1 MFAGN
6 WSERLPAAV
15 LSAAGHWDAQHR
27 LPRRRPAPTS
37 ADQRQLTIAFSV
49 QLGAG
54 GSSVSRLVGET
65 LRWPVFDHELLQRIA
80 DDLHVRVDLL
90 ETLDERPQNWLLES
104 ITAFAQDKVVS
115 ESSYLHRLLET
126 LFSLAAHGECV
137 LVGRGAAHVL
147 PPESTL
153 RVRIVAPWE
162 LRVARLCER
171 GLDRRS
177 AERKLSTTDRD
188 RSIFIKEHFDKDVAD
203 PQGYDLTLSTEQL
216 TEHDCA
222 AIIVSIAERRRQR
235 DGAPAETVELNA

>member
-80 DDLHVRVDLL
+80 DDLHVR
-90 ETLDERPQNWLLES
+90 
-104 ITAFAQDKVVS
+104 
-115 ESSYLHRLLET
+115 
-126 LFSLAAHGECV
+126 
-137 LVGRGAAHVL
+137 
-147 PPESTL
+147 
-153 RVRIVAPWE
+153 
-162 LRVARLCER
+162 
-171 GLDRRS
+171 
-177 AERKLSTTDRD
+177 
-188 RSIFIKEHFDKDVAD
+188 
-203 PQGYDLTLSTEQL
+203 STECRAQ
-216 TEHDCA
+216 EPRNVAVDQ
-222 AIIVSIAERRRQR
+222 SGDRQAERRCFLSARGSERQR
-235 DGAPAETVELNA
+235 QDRQGGAKERPAAQWSSRHVSSKRGHILAQRLTFDGGHYDREHPTGLFAAG